1 MPREQLRALAAD
13 VERLIAAGAGSV
25 SGDEGLRRRE
35 AALRELGKKVPALGR
50 LAELVGQALAADAK
64 KAPRALLDL
73 LLVVNQARA
82 GLSTAGVDGPIEPAG
97 PSGPWASPSAAH
109 DLYPIADVLS
119 RTGSGR
125 IEAVKDAVARGRIG
139 DLRVVDA
146 FLGALDDPST
156 ELADIVATEVLPA
169 LGPAILPD
177 LRRGLD
183 VQGKT
188 ADGRR
193 LAAIAAIDRDE
204 GLALCR
210 RAIEEANATVKA
222 RAIEL
227 LARVAPDEAATIAL
241 EILSRFRSPAAE
253 AEPEEPAAKGKK
265 KKGPARVKLDRKVR
279 DAAMACL
286 GASTTDEALEILI
299 AALWEDGEDGLYGH
313 RASHAELPRLLN
325 PRATARL
332 LEELDR
338 IAETLRS
345 ADKGKK
351 GKAKKDE
358 EQEKAVTSAQGT
370 AGCLLSIL
378 GERGD
383 RAVVPA
389 LMKLLDHPAGKL
401 RNDVAE
407 ALSKLGDPAGLEAAS
422 ALANDPD
429 AWSGGI
435 EAAWQ
440 LPPGP
445 RFERLAP
452 LCESVQTRDK
462 AVRALRDAVLKQFE
476 TEAESDRPRN
486 DWDPRWAD
494 VLRPHLDGADPVRA
508 ARALLVVLGTAA
520 VPDALR
526 VLADPRCRA
535 RNIADTGKLIET
547 LGRLRASEAIGPL
560 MAMYDEGFFRY
571 CVSRALSEMGDPAA
585 IPLLEAELAKM
596 THPSERSATQALIN
610 ELRAKAP
617 AS

>member
-35 AALRELGKKVPALGR
+35 AALRELGKKVPALAR
-50 LAELVGQALAADAK
+50 LAALVGKTLAADAK
-64 KAPRALLDL
+64 IAPRAVLDL

-82 GLSTAGVDGPIEPAG
+82 GLSTAGLDGPIEPAG
-97 PSGPWASPSAAH
+97 PSGPWASPSSAH
-109 DLYPIADVLS
+109 DLYPIADVLG

-125 IEAVKDAVARGRIG
+125 IEAVKDAVARGMIG

-156 ELADIVATEVLPA
+156 ELADLVATDVLPA
-169 LGPAILPD
+169 LGATILPD
-177 LRRGLD
+177 LRRGID
-183 VQGKT
+183 PQGKA

-193 LAAIAAIDRDE
+193 LAAIAAIDRNE

-210 RAIEEANATVKA
+210 RAIEEGNATVKA

-227 LARVAPDEAATIAL
+227 LARLAPDEAATIAL
-241 EILSRFRSPAAE
+241 DLLSRLQPPGAD
-253 AEPEEPAAKGKK
+253 AEPEESSTKGKK
-265 KKGPARVKLDRKVR
+265 NGEARRKLDRKVR

-286 GASTTDEALEILI
+286 RASTRDEALEILI
-299 AALWEDGEDGLYGH
+299 AALWEDGEDGLYSH
-313 RASHAELPRLLN
+313 RAAHAELPRLPH

-332 LEELDR
+332 LDELDR
-338 IAETLRS
+338 MAETLRP

-358 EQEKAVTSAQGT
+358 EQEKTVSSAQGT

-383 RAVVPA
+383 RAAVPA
-389 LMKLLDHPAGKL
+389 LMKLLDHPASKL

-407 ALSKLGDPAGLEAAS
+407 ALSKLGDLAGLEAAS
-422 ALANDPD
+422 ALVNDPD

-452 LCESVQTRDK
+452 LCEPVQTRDK
-462 AVRALRDAVLKQFE
+462 AARAQRDAVLAHFE
-476 TEAESDRPRN
+476 TEAKSDRPRT

-494 VLRPHLDGADPVRA
+494 VLRPHLDGTDPFKA
-508 ARALLVVLGTAA
+508 ARALAVVLGTAA
-520 VPDALR
+520 VPEILR
-526 VLADPRCRA
+526 VLADPRYKNV
-535 RNIADTGKLIET
+535 NIAGAGELIET
-547 LGRLRASEAIGPL
+547 LGRLRAREAIGPL

-571 CVSRALSEMGDPAA
+571 YVSRALREMGDPAA

-596 THPSERSATQALIN
+596 TYPSERSATQALIN
-610 ELRAKAP
+610 ELRASVLP
-617 AS
+617 S

>member
-25 SGDEGLRRRE
+25 AGDEGLRRRE
-35 AALRELGKKVPALGR
+35 AALRDLGKKVPALGR
-50 LAELVGQALAADAK
+50 LAELVGQTLAADAK

-82 GLSTAGVDGPIEPAG
+82 GLSTAGVDGPFEPAG
-97 PSGPWASPSAAH
+97 PSGPWASPSSAH
-109 DLYPIADVLS
+109 DLYPLADVLR

-125 IEAVKDAVARGRIG
+125 IEVVKDAVARGMTG
-139 DLRVVDA
+139 DLRLVDA
-146 FLGALDDPST
+146 FLGVLDDTNT
-156 ELADIVATEVLPA
+156 ELADIVAAEVLPA

-183 VQGKT
+183 LQGKA

-210 RAIEEANATVKA
+210 RAIEDGNSAVKA

-227 LARVAPDEAATIAL
+227 LARLAPDEAATVAL
-241 EILSRFRSPAAE
+241 EILSRLRQSANE
-253 AEPEEPAAKGKK
+253 EPEEPSARGKK
-265 KKGPARVKLDRKVR
+265 KKAAARPRLDRKVR

-286 GASTTDEALEILI
+286 GASTRDEALEILV
-299 AALWEDGEDGLYGH
+299 AALWEGDEDDLYGH
-313 RASHAELPRLLN
+313 GAAHAELPRLSH

-338 IAETLRS
+338 MAETLRP
-345 ADKGKK
+345 AEKKKK

-358 EQEKAVTSAQGT
+358 EHEKAVTKALGT
-370 AGCLLSIL
+370 SGCLLSIL

-383 RAVVPA
+383 RAAVPA
-389 LMKLLDHPAGKL
+389 LMRLLDHPEGKL
-401 RNDVAE
+401 RNDAAE
-407 ALSKLGDPAGLEAAS
+407 ALSKLGDPADLEAAS
-422 ALANDPD
+422 ALVGDPD
-429 AWSGGI
+429 AWSGGL

-445 RFERLAP
+445 RYERLAP
-452 LCESVQTRDK
+452 LCSPVQARDK
-462 AVRALRDAVLKQFE
+462 AARALRDAVLDHFE
-476 TEAESDRPRN
+476 TEAESDRPRT

-494 VLRPHLDGADPVRA
+494 VLRPHLDGADPTRA
-508 ARALLVVLGTAA
+508 ARALLMVLGAAA
-520 VPDALR
+520 VPDVLR
-526 VLADPRCRA
+526 VLADPRA
-535 RNIADTGKLIET
+535 RTRNTSGTGELIET
-547 LGRLRASEAIGPL
+547 LGRMRAREAIGPL

-571 CVSRALSEMGDPAA
+571 YVGRALSEMGDPAA
-585 IPLLEAELAKM
+585 IPLLEQELAKM
-596 THPSERSATQALIN
+596 THPSERSATQSLIN
-610 ELRAKAP
+610 ELRAKAG
-617 AS
+617 AF